1 MKNISPDIEKLC
13 FDKWFRNTV
22 NPGNL
27 EGLEIARVI
36 AVHRDSYTINNG
48 ENDVIAELIGKI
60 IYNAAS
66 PMDYPAVGDL
76 GGSQFL

>member
-1 MKNISPDIEKLC
+1 M
-13 FDKWFRNTV
+13 
-22 NPGNL
+22 
-27 EGLEIARVI
+27 I
-36 AVHRDSYTINNG
+36 AVHKDSYTINNG